1 MDDLLATLAQATG
14 ATVPA
19 QQPAS
24 APATQPVAFDPT
36 RSYGTPAKLLDNL
49 TSEESSGNPL
59 AVNQKTGAMGPLQFT
74 PGTVAMLRGQG
85 VKFDPFDPM
94 QARNAADYYIQQLKQ
109 QNGGTYQGAL
119 KAYGGFKTADPT
131 AYINK
136 AMAGVPPAPTIPG
149 QSNSGQQ
156 PPSYTGPTSDLLATL
171 QSAVN
176 APAQTAT
183 AAAPQPNQPQQ
194 ETNALS
200 QFGHAAA
207 GLADT
212 VLSAPGAAAGAAD
225 YAVRRAFQQSPQQAQ
240 AASQSDFGGATHP
253 VGNLFGVT
261 GTAGYQNE
269 ASQRLGQA
277 VGGVVGRGVNAVAN
291 ATGLPAEDV
300 ANMAGS
306 LSLAVPGAVKGVANA
321 VAPAARAAASF
332 AGNAAQDVAASDL
345 ERPAA
350 AAPAWQ
356 QAKATYSAP
365 DGMQPRPVV
374 GGGAA
379 SANLNPYPQLTGEDT
394 SRGPFPQVKLSK
406 VAQDVTPEEQAVR
419 ANIAQ
424 QIYPDG
430 VRNGVITGNENTLRD
445 EVAAAKTPNQTPA
458 TQVIRSQ
465 IANEQQALS
474 DFAEQ
479 RVNATGAS
487 PTIGS
492 NEERGRVINDALY
505 GPDNSLT
512 SYLSDA
518 KKQIYDTARA
528 TAGDNPITTGH
539 VDALFNDPQFQAGVR
554 LRGNDSALSGAQ
566 DLINLARTTGFR
578 DPVSGEMY
586 APGSV
591 AAWDA
596 VRKSMN
602 ANWSPAT
609 AGTIREVNGAID
621 QDIAA
626 TGGQEMYKLGD
637 RIHQVEKTLLDSRGI
652 GSVLGE
658 YDANGIKTGP
668 SLESIPAKLNSMPL
682 DQWQHI
688 HDTLDDLSRGQ
699 IRGAPDGM
707 PPVPQEVQDAAAQ
720 ARSEM
725 DGALAR
731 SVYEAGSDKAGVW
744 NQNSVNKTLTS
755 SVGQKIVRNFPP
767 DEVQAFHTLNYGG
780 QIMPGVHS
788 YEGAG
793 NQLARLGQPGFVEK
807 YVPRAAMTTGAAI
820 GGAIPIPG
828 AGYVGGKLGET
839 LGQKFS
845 SAAAGKRERA
855 NLQNVTSELHQ
866 NALLGDQSPGV
877 PLNKLLK
884 NAKGNP

>member
-14 ATVPA
+14 TPA
-19 QQPAS
+19 PQAAAPAAS
-24 APATQPVAFDPT
+24 AGPSGAGAFDPT
-36 RSYGTPAKLLDNL
+36 KSYGTPPQLLDNL
-49 TSEESSGNPL
+49 QSEESSGNPL
-59 AVNQKTGAMGPLQFT
+59 AVNKTTQAMGPYQFT
-74 PGTVAMLRGQG
+74 PSTVAALRQQG
-85 VKFDPFDPM
+85 VKFDPFDP
-94 QARNAADYYIQQLKQ
+94 QQSRAAADYYLQQLKQ
-109 QNGGTYQGAL
+109 QNGGTYEGAL

-156 PPSYTGPTSDLLATL
+156 PAPDSGPTSDLLNTL

-176 APAQTAT
+176 APAQAT
-183 AAAPQPNQPQQ
+183 KQPATPQGPAP
-194 ETNALS
+194 ETSALS

-212 VLSAPGAAAGAAD
+212 VLGVPGQVAQGVD
-225 YAVRRAFQQSPQQAQ
+225 YAVRRALQQTPEQAQ
-240 AASQSDFGGATHP
+240 AASQGDFGGATHP
-253 VGNLFGVT
+253 VGTAFGVT
-261 GTAGYQNE
+261 NTAGYQGE
-269 ASQRLGQA
+269 ASQRAQQA
-277 VGGVVGRGVNAVAN
+277 VGGVVGQGVNAVAN
-291 ATGLPAEDV
+291 ATGLPQQDV

-306 LSLAVPGAVKGVANA
+306 LSLAVPGAVKGVA
-321 VAPAARAAASF
+321 RF
-332 AGNAAQDVAASDL
+332 AGD
-345 ERPAA
+345 AA
-350 AAPAWQ
+350 AATAADDLSPHAPAPMAPTGPAM
-356 QAKATYSAP
+356 QA
-365 DGMQPRPVV
+365 RPVV

-419 ANIAQ
+419 ASIAQ

-430 VRNGVITGNENTLRD
+430 VRTGVVTGNENTLRD

-487 PTIGS
+487 PTVGS
-492 NEERGRVINDALY
+492 NEERGRIINDALY
-505 GPDNSLT
+505 GQDNSLT

-518 KKQIYDTARA
+518 KKQIYDTARQ

-578 DPVSGEMY
+578 DPVTGEMY

-609 AGTIREVNGAID
+609 AGTIREINGAID

-707 PPVPQEVQDAAAQ
+707 PPVPQEVQAAAAQ
-720 ARSEM
+720 ARAEM

-744 NQNSVNKTLTS
+744 NQNSVNKVLNS

-807 YVPRAAMTTGAAI
+807 YVPRAATTAGAAI
-820 GGAIPIPG
+820 GGALPIPG
-828 AGYVGGKLGET
+828 AGYMGGKLGESI
-839 LGQKFS
+839 GQKFS
-845 SAAAGKRERA
+845 NAAAGKRERA